1 MLDKKNEG
9 DHKAANA
16 SHPGD
21 EAKKSKEM
29 DPPSSAKINTY
40 SIARAECPGG
50 AFLRV
55 PLKRVGLERCFY
67 PNSPPTDTV
76 TMANMSDFSLPKL
89 SETLK

>member
-1 MLDKKNEG
+1 MLDKKNKG

-29 DPPSSAKINTY
+29 DAPSCPKVDTY
-40 SIARAECPGG
+40 STPRAECPGED
-50 AFLRV
+50 FFFRV
-55 PLKRVGLERCFY
+55 LLMLERFFY

-89 SETLK
+89 SETLR

>member
-29 DPPSSAKINTY
+29 DAPSCAKADTY
-40 SIARAECPGG
+40 SITRAECPGEDEG
-50 AFLRV
+50 RFL
-55 PLKRVGLERCFY
+55 RVGLERCLY

-89 SETLK
+89 SETLR

>member
-29 DPPSSAKINTY
+29 DPPSCAKIDTY
-40 SIARAECPGG
+40 STPRAECPGEDF
-50 AFLRV
+50 FL
-55 PLKRVGLERCFY
+55 GF
-67 PNSPPTDTV
+67 
-76 TMANMSDFSLPKL
+76 F
-89 SETLK
+89 

>member
-29 DPPSSAKINTY
+29 DAPSCPKVDTY
-40 SIARAECPGG
+40 SAPRAECPGEEEG
-50 AFLRV
+50 RFLRIFLVGKV
-55 PLKRVGLERCFY
+55 PLPQK
-67 PNSPPTDTV
+67 S
-76 TMANMSDFSLPKL
+76 SH
-89 SETLK
+89 